1 MAGLVELG
9 LSESERYQLIK
20 GVFEGQY
27 NLLLGAGSSYG
38 CVGGDGIEL
47 KDGATTA
54 SQIDSDLKLEMAES
68 EKRNLPL
75 VYEEALSSDENKLHN
90 WLKGR
95 FTNCNSSWQKELY
108 GFNWQRIWTFNID
121 DVLEHAFNESLTSK
135 INLCEGIKSFNWK
148 DNILPVEH
156 SPNLQQIIYLHGR
169 ASEIGRN
176 KQGVIFSVPE
186 YATAARSFLQWHAS
200 FQTHYLEKPFIV
212 CGASLDEEV
221 DLAEAIRNKNESIAN
236 GFPSLL
242 VSFSLNES
250 QKKRMR
256 RYNLIPIELPLDEF
270 FKVLATEVAD
280 YKKSLDAIISS
291 LQPGTYQRFVS
302 QFRLLEQED
311 LSTKAIEGTD
321 FYGGDEPIWNDIL
334 TDLDSEFVTTKDA
347 IKMFDSDNRQYAA
360 LIHGANVSGKTTSLY
375 RIAKHVL
382 TKGYNPYFF
391 THENGLNVDAVL
403 DFITKDQRAVLFI
416 DNASS
421 FLEPI
426 GRILKSAKSMN
437 SSARFFISLRTSK
450 LKGFRIDIP
459 NEFQF
464 EFKLNPMKSQDV
476 VRFVQKR
483 RRVSRL
489 GKHIGKSD
497 SKVIK
502 DIKRIYKS
510 DLLDSLCYVEFSE
523 PLRDRVRRLLSMSNL
538 NKDQKGLLARV
549 VCVHQFGFSL
559 PLRAAL
565 FSSGLDFGE
574 FDNLLRNGL
583 STEGILVRDQRGI
596 RLRHRILSECAWLDS
611 FSYQERYKAMTEV
624 LNILGPL
631 INPSVISSK
640 GIEHLIVR
648 EIVDEK
654 NVSKSIGNDALR
666 FYEEQE
672 KILGW
677 SSRYWDQRAL
687 LESKIPGHFSKAYS
701 YSQKALSLEKHPFAY
716 TSLGTI
722 CMRHSINLINT
733 DSEES
738 MKWFYEGEEALT
750 QAFTLSHESMQSP
763 YEHPFVTFFATV
775 QTLLNKIH
783 TNVVEYRSVL
793 SLFSIWL
800 DRAEK
805 SPVFYGEYGQNRLA
819 KIKSGY
825 IKASLITQEL

>member
-1 MAGLVELG
+1 MTGLVELG
-9 LSESERYQLIK
+9 LSDTERYQLIK

-38 CVGGDGIEL
+38 CAGGDGVEL

-54 SQIDSDLKLEMAES
+54 TQIDSDLKLEMAES
-68 EKRNLPL
+68 EKKNLPL
-75 VYEEALSSDENKLHN
+75 VYEEALSLDQSKLHG
-90 WLKGR
+90 WLKNR
-95 FTNCNSSWQKELY
+95 FTNCSSSWQKCLY
-108 GFNWQRIWTFNID
+108 RFNWQRIWTFNID
-121 DVLEHAFNESLTSK
+121 DVLDSAFNESLK
-135 INLCEGIKSFNWK
+135 QGLNLCEGVRSFNWK

-156 SPNLQQIIYLHGR
+156 SPNFQQIIYLHGR

-186 YATAARSFLQWHAS
+186 YATATRSFLQWHAS

-221 DLAEAIRNKNESIAN
+221 DLADAIRNKNQSIAN

-242 VSFSLNES
+242 VSFSLNDS

-256 RYNLIPIELPLDEF
+256 RYNLIPIEMPLDDF
-270 FKVLATEVAD
+270 FKILADEVD
-280 YKKSLDAIISS
+280 EYKKSVDAIISV
-291 LQPGTYQRFVS
+291 LKPGTYQRFIS
-302 QFRLLEQED
+302 QFRRLDLED

-334 TDLDSEFVTTKDA
+334 TNLDSQFSTTKSA
-347 IKMFDSDNRQYAA
+347 IGMLDSDNKQYAA

-375 RIAKHVL
+375 RIAKQAL

-391 THENGLNVDAVL
+391 THESGLNVDTVL
-403 DFITKDQRAVLFI
+403 DFITKDERAVLFI

-421 FLEPI
+421 FLEPL
-426 GRILKSAKSMN
+426 GRILNSARSTN
-437 SSARFFISLRTSK
+437 ISARFFISLRTSK
-450 LKGFRIDIP
+450 LRGYRIDIP

-464 EFKLNPMKSQDV
+464 EFKLNPMNNTDV
-476 VRFVQKR
+476 VKFVQKR
-483 RRVSRL
+483 RRASRL
-489 GKHIGKSD
+489 GKHIGSSD
-497 SKVIK
+497 SRIIK

-510 DLLDSLCYVEFSE
+510 DLLDSLCFVEFSE
-523 PLRDRVRRLLSMSNL
+523 PLRDRVRRLLAMSGIND
-538 NKDQKGLLARV
+538 DQKGLLARV

-574 FDNLLRNGL
+574 FNKLLNDGL

-611 FSYQERYKAMTEV
+611 FNSDERYKAMTEI

-654 NVSKSIGNDALR
+654 NVSKSIGNEALH

-672 KILGW
+672 EMLGW

-701 YSQKALSLEKHPFAY
+701 YSQKAISLENHPFAY

-722 CMRHSINLINT
+722 CMRHSLNIIST
-733 DSEES
+733 DYSES

-750 QAFTLSHESMQSP
+750 QAFTLSHETLQSP

-775 QTLLNKIH
+775 QTLLSKVS
-783 TNVVEYRSVL
+783 TKKGEYRAVIN
-793 SLFSIWL
+793 LFSIWVN
-800 DRAEK
+800 RAEE
-805 SPVFYGEYGQNRLA
+805 SPVFYGEHGQKRLA

-825 IKASLITQEL
+825 MKASLKIQD